1 MPLFPKE
8 RDDPRILSDGNIVEN
23 TSITKGVFSREK
35 YKKAT
40 SNLFLFANGKP
51 IKVQYYSSINFDGN
65 TDTND
70 LDLFSL
76 SNISKL
82 RKINDLILK
91 IESDF
96 QFQLNTEESN
106 SSLTGEASIYLSF
119 DIKIGDFF
127 IYEMS
132 DQSYGIFVITGKSI
146 GTHLQDKFYT
156 ITFKLRDILTEEIL
170 NRINSR
176 VERTDIYN
184 IKNIN
189 KGESITIVQ
198 DKYNQIKL
206 MESYKKNILKYYLNL
221 YYKSSNIYKK
231 DVFDPYLVCFINK
244 FIDFSETNK
253 VFIVEKNLIKDF
265 NESIFGIL
273 LDKNRIDIDF
283 VKKRILKTDIIYNE
297 YDIGINPLHNT
308 NILRLTDNKEDGLYI
323 FSEEFYEQDDVKEK
337 QDVLDDLDDSED
349 ILDINQQLK
358 DVIIE
363 GEKITDIEYNI
374 SDPLEKL
381 ILNYI
386 NDRKL
391 NIDDFIN
398 NHLRL
403 YKLDKVNT
411 KIDTF
416 YKLPLYMFIATRTIE
431 DLRRGHH

>member
-8 RDDPRILSDGNIVEN
+8 RDDPRILTDQNIIEN

-65 TDTND
+65 VDSND
-70 LDLFSL
+70 LDLFSP
-76 SNISKL
+76 SNRSKL
-82 RKINDLILK
+82 RKVNDLILK

-106 SSLTGEASIYLSF
+106 SSLTGEASIYLDF

-156 ITFKLRDILTEEIL
+156 ITFKLRDILTDEIL
-170 NRINSR
+170 NRINNR
-176 VERTDIYN
+176 IEQTDIYN

-198 DKYNQIKL
+198 DEYNQIKL
-206 MESYKKNILKYYLNL
+206 MENYKKNILKHYLNL
-221 YYKSSNIYKK
+221 FYKSNNVYKEN
-231 DVFDPYLVCFINK
+231 VFDPYMVCFINK

-265 NESIFGIL
+265 DESIFGIL
-273 LDKNRIDIDF
+273 LDKNKIDIDF
-283 VKKRILKTDIIYNE
+283 VKKRIYKTSILYSE
-297 YDIGINPLHNT
+297 YDVGINPLHNSS
-308 NILRLTDNKEDGLYI
+308 ILKLTEDKEDDLYI
-323 FSEEFYEQDDVKEK
+323 FSKEFYDQDNIEEK
-337 QDVLDDLDDSED
+337 QNILDNLEDSDDLDV
-349 ILDINQQLK
+349 NQQMK
-358 DVIIE
+358 DAIIE
-363 GEKITDIEYNI
+363 SEKITDIEYSI

-386 NDRKL
+386 NDR
-391 NIDDFIN
+391 N
-398 NHLRL
+398 
-403 YKLDKVNT
+403 
-411 KIDTF
+411 
-416 YKLPLYMFIATRTIE
+416 
-431 DLRRGHH
+431 